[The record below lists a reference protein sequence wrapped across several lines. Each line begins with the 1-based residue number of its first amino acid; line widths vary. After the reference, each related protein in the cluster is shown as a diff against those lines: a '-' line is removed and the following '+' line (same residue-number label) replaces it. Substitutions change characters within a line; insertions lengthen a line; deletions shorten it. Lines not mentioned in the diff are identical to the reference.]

1 MTRKAEIK
9 DLVRQTLARRL
20 AGRRY
25 RAFLFG
31 SQSNRPDLKPA
42 DIDVGILADEPL
54 PIALLAQIS
63 EDLEELPTLYPF
75 GVVDFN
81 RVKESF
87 RRVALQSTEPL

>member
-1 MTRKAEIK
+1 MTRKEEIK
-9 DLVRQTLARRL
+9 ALVRETLARRL

-31 SQSNRPDLKPA
+31 SQANRPDLKPA

-54 PIALLAQIS
+54 PTTLLAQIS

-75 GVVDFN
+75 DVVDFN